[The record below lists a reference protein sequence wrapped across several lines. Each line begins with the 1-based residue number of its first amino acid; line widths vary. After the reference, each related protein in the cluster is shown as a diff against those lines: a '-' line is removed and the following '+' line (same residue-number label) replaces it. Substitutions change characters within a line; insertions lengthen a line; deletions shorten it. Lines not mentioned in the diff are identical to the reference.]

1 MDDERRGYGLALS
14 LAITA
19 ASALITVVVFRLAT
33 QPDAF
38 KTLRML
44 AARSGEQ
51 YAQGNAEAWAHTADV
66 FRHVYD
72 NARTTV

>member
-1 MDDERRGYGLALS
+1 MSNESERNKLLLS
-14 LAITA
+14 LSITA
-19 ASALITVVVFRLAT
+19 ASALVTVVIFRIAT

-44 AARSGEQ
+44 VARSGEQ
-51 YAQGNAEAWAHTADV
+51 YAQGNAEAWAHTADM

-72 NARTTV
+72 NARTSV

>member
-1 MDDERRGYGLALS
+1 MDDDKGSHLLLS
-14 LAITA
+14 LSITA
-19 ASALITVVVFRLAT
+19 ASALVTVIIFRLAT

-44 AARSGEQ
+44 VARSGEQ
-51 YAQGNAEAWAHTADV
+51 YAQGNAEAWAHTADM

-72 NARTTV
+72 NARTSV

>member
-1 MDDERRGYGLALS
+1 MDDNKHSILLPI
-14 LAITA
+14 AITA
-19 ASALITVVVFRLAT
+19 ASALVTVIVFRLAT

-44 AARSGEQ
+44 VARSGEQ
-51 YAQGNAEAWAHTADV
+51 YAQGNAEAWAHTADM

-72 NARTTV
+72 NARTSV

>member
-1 MDDERRGYGLALS
+1 MDDDKGSHLLLS
-14 LAITA
+14 LSITA
-19 ASALITVVVFRLAT
+19 ASALVTVIVFRLAT

-44 AARSGEQ
+44 IARSGEQ
-51 YAQGNAEAWAHTADV
+51 YAQGNAEAWAHTADM

-72 NARTTV
+72 NARTSV